1 MRWRKKKE
9 RDENLKEATKRGKDV
24 GRKEAAAM
32 VWIYNWDLG
41 AEAGSHGPWTMDHE
55 WAVAGDRGQRLNA
68 GTGGD

>member
-41 AEAGSHGPWTMDHE
+41 AEAGSHGP
-55 WAVAGDRGQRLNA
+55 
-68 GTGGD
+68 